1 MNIAIVLSGNG
12 VYDGAE
18 IQESTMLMLAIV
30 NNGMNYT
37 IFAPNINQHHVV
49 NHITGEIMDET
60 RNVLVESARIARG
73 NIQDIKEYD
82 PAQFD
87 ALIFPG
93 GFGAAKNLS
102 NYAFT
107 GEQMEVNEDV
117 EQAIKATHK
126 LHKPLGFLCIAP
138 VLAAKVIANQV
149 KITIGNDPT
158 TASHINEM
166 GAQHIEKNATEVA
179 TDNENLVFT
188 TPCYMTA
195 QNIGQIYEGCN
206 NLIKAMFTNRK

>member
-18 IQESTMLMLAIV
+18 IQESTMLMLAII

-37 IFAPNINQHHVV
+37 VFAPNTNQHHVV
-49 NHITGEIMDET
+49 NHLTGEVMDET

-73 NIQDIKEYD
+73 NIQDIREYD
-82 PAQFD
+82 PTQFD

-93 GFGAAKNLS
+93 GFGVAKNLS

-117 EQAIKATHK
+117 AHAIKATQNIR
-126 LHKPLGFLCIAP
+126 KPLGFLCIAP
-138 VLAAKVIANQV
+138 ILAAKVIANKV
-149 KITIGNDPT
+149 KITIGDDPT
-158 TASHINEM
+158 TASHINNL

-179 TDNENLVFT
+179 IDNENLVFT

-206 NLIKAMFTNRK
+206 SLIKAMFDNRK